1 MLAWLERVV
10 GLPAFGAFVVCTI
23 KNRHHQRKVATLV
36 RGLFSYGEAPLPFD
50 SNGNYSLPPGYL
62 AVPGQTILA
71 TQHNPPLED
80 IAAAMSQVVLRSG
93 VSPFSGNQSMAGFKI
108 TNAANGTADSDYVT
122 MEQLNEVIASVG
134 ASAVPTGAVAGF
146 RRANAPAGWIIENG
160 GTIGNA
166 SSNATTRA
174 NADTEALFS
183 LLWTDFPSLVIKTAG
198 GVITT
203 RGVSA
208 SADFAANK
216 QLTIHDS
223 RTRFHRG
230 SDSGLDYDTSLI
242 VGFSQLDALQ
252 NITGTFSSKR
262 VNNVSSPE
270 VVADWTG
277 AFFDNGLGGSDFS
290 MEVTG
295 VSARRITGFDASR
308 VVRTAT
314 ETRPRASVVLYCIK
328 L

>member
-1 MLAWLERVV
+1 MPYDSS
-10 GLPAFGAFVVCTI
+10 G
-23 KNRHHQRKVATLV
+23 VATV
-36 RGLFSYGEAPLPFD
+36 DR
-50 SNGNYSLPPGYL
+50 NV
-62 AVPGQTILA
+62 AVTG
-71 TQHNPPLED
+71 
-80 IAAAMSQVVLRSG
+80 QVVQAVQVNTPFADIESMLSQQILRSG
-93 VSPFSGNQSMAGFKI
+93 VAPFSGNQSMAGFKI
-108 TNAANGTADSDYVT
+108 TNAADGTSDQDYVT
-122 MEQLNEVIASVG
+122 MSQLAEVIASISTV
-134 ASAVPTGAVAGF
+134 SVPTGAVSAF
-146 RRANAPAGWIIENG
+146 RRANAPNGWIIENG
-160 GTIGNA
+160 GTIGNS
-166 SSNATTRA
+166 SSNATTRS
-174 NADTEALFS
+174 NADTEALFT
-183 LLWTDFPSLVIKTAG
+183 LLWNDFPSLAIKTAG

-203 RGVSA
+203 RGASA

-230 SDSGLDYDTSLI
+230 TDSGLDYDTSLI

-262 VNNVSSPE
+262 VNNLDSPE
-270 VVADWTG
+270 VVADWTD